1 MALFKH
7 EIKRGAVALLI
18 WTCAISFMLGICVII
33 YPEMASEMNELTD
46 MFANMGS
53 FSDAFGLDQIN
64 FGEFIGY
71 FGIECGNTMGLGGA
85 LFAAILGISALSREE
100 RDRTSEFLLTHPL
113 KRSSVVTSKLLAV
126 ITQILI
132 FNSVVFATCALSTI
146 AIGEGGKFETVFLL
160 FLPYLILQL
169 EIAAL
174 TFGISAFMRKGAMA
188 VGIGIAFGMYFI
200 NIISKLTAELEFLRY
215 LTPFSYTD
223 SGYIIKNNSLEFS
236 LVAIGVIV
244 TVIAITAAYVKYT
257 KKDIF

>member
-1 MALFKH
+1 MALYKH
-7 EIKRGAVALLI
+7 EMKRGLTALII
-18 WTCAISFMLGICVII
+18 WTCAIAFMLGICVII
-33 YPEMASEMNELTD
+33 YPEMKSEMNELTD

-53 FSDAFGLDQIN
+53 FSDAFGLNELN

-71 FGIECGNTMGLGGA
+71 FGVECGNTMGLGGA

-100 RDRTSEFLLTHPL
+100 RNGTSEFLLTQPL
-113 KRSSVVTSKLLAV
+113 TRRSVVTSKLLSV
-126 ITQILI
+126 LTQICIL
-132 FNSVVFATCALSTI
+132 NAVVFAVCIVSTA
-146 AIGEGGKFETVFLL
+146 AIGEAESIGKAALL
-160 FLPYLILQL
+160 FLPYFILQL

-174 TFGISAFMRKGAMA
+174 TFGISAFLRKGALPI
-188 VGIGIAFGMYFI
+188 GIGIAFGMYFI

-223 SGYIIKNNSLEFS
+223 SGYIIKNNSLEFP